1 MADNR
6 FQTCDGFNSG
16 NFKEAVCIDTSRIY
30 DSCSDKDC
38 LEDLRVYFTEC
49 NQRIVDQ
56 AVSVRSRRADVI
68 TVYIDIEPVPFNK
81 GFYSVDMTFFF
92 DVVVDV
98 YASPA
103 AHPCTIDG
111 LAVFNKKVI
120 LYGSEGAVKV
130 FASDYRFDDS
140 DDQYRMTGNLPKAV
154 CQAGAHKWEMER
166 SVLGRPAPA
175 RRKRA
180 GTYGIPA
187 LFYVQT
193 QPAPQLCIQT
203 APSAED
209 GLPAPYRSKPGIGK
223 RAASTSGF
231 VCVRRF
237 YSFCFVCL
245 LMASK
250 LSLLMTC
257 SMRQASC
264 TAVSGSTPRVI
275 SQSDKRVWRSYIFSA
290 ICRPVSSRIKNPSGS
305 TSMYPFSRRFFIAT
319 LTLGLENPSSLA
331 TSMER
336 TAPLR
341 FCSINIVSR

>member
-6 FQTCDGFNSG
+6 FQTCDGFAGG
-16 NFKEAVCIDTSRIY
+16 NFKEAVCIDTGRIY

-130 FASDYRFDDS
+130 FASDFRCNED
-140 DDQYRMTGNLPKAV
+140 DDQYRMSGNLPKAV
-154 CQAGAHKWEMER
+154 CQVADPIIL
-166 SVLGRPAPA
+166 SA
-175 RRKRA
+175 RICVPCACR
-180 GTYGIPA
+180 GVCDC
-187 LFYVQT
+187 FN
-193 QPAPQLCIQT
+193 
-203 APSAED
+203 E
-209 GLPAPYRSKPGIGK
+209 
-223 RAASTSGF
+223 
-231 VCVRRF
+231 VCVIPD
-237 YSFCFVCL
+237 C
-245 LMASK
+245 
-250 LSLLMTC
+250 
-257 SMRQASC
+257 
-264 TAVSGSTPRVI
+264 
-275 SQSDKRVWRSYIFSA
+275 
-290 ICRPVSSRIKNPSGS
+290 
-305 TSMYPFSRRFFIAT
+305 FSRRFGGP
-319 LTLGLENPSSLA
+319 LGGCRPEKVIYVTIGVFTIVQLERNVQMLIPVYD
-331 TSMER
+331 
-336 TAPLR
+336 
-341 FCSINIVSR
+341 FCVPDKEGREWVSQTGRAYPRRLPHKMK